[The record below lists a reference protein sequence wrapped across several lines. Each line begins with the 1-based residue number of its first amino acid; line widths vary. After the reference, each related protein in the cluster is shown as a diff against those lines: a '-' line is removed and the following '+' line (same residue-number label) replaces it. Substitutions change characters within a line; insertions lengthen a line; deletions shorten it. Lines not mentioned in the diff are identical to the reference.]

1 MITPLEQYQQ
11 DLANGILFPDDKQ
24 KNAVEY
30 LQKIFLELMTPKKK
44 PILLRRKMTPV
55 KGLYMWGGVGIG
67 KTYLMDA
74 FYHNLPIQEKM
85 RMHFHRFMK
94 MVQDELKQKQGQK
107 NPLDLIAKELAKKTR
122 VLCFDEFFVND
133 IADAMIL
140 ANLFEAL
147 FARGITLVATSNV
160 APDNLYHNGLQRSK
174 FLPAIELIKQHTDV
188 LHLDIDKDYRL
199 RHLTDAGVYFYPN
212 TEENKQKLEDLFDK
226 ICHTKVRPDTI
237 LEVEGRHIEIVKRST
252 NILWITFEKLCNV
265 PRSQVDYLH
274 IAKTFS
280 TVVLT
285 DVPVIDKKDRNRIT
299 YFINLIDIL
308 YDTSVNLIML
318 ADTDFPDIYPEG
330 DLSFEYRRTKS
341 RLQEMQSVE
350 YLKTPHIIG

>member
-1 MITPLEQYQQ
+1 MTPLAQYQK
-11 DLANGILFPDDKQ
+11 DLAEGTLFPDAQ
-24 KNAVEY
+24 QAIAVDY
-30 LQKIFLELMTPKKK
+30 LQKIFLALTK
-44 PILLRRKMTPV
+44 PQKRSLLKSKTTPV
-55 KGLYMWGGVGIG
+55 KGLYLWGGVGIG

-74 FYHNLPIQEKM
+74 FYHNLPIKEKM

-94 MVQDELKQKQGQK
+94 MVQDSLKQKQGQK
-107 NPLDLIAKELAKKTR
+107 NPLDVIAKELAQKTR
-122 VLCFDEFFVND
+122 ILCFDEFFVND

-147 FARGITLVATSNV
+147 FARGITLIATSNV
-160 APDNLYHNGLQRSK
+160 DPDDLYHNGLQRSK

-199 RHLTDAGVYFYPN
+199 RHLTDAGVYFYPR
-212 TEENKQKLEDLFDK
+212 TDENRKKLEDLFHK
-226 ICHTKVRPDTI
+226 ICVTQVRSDTI
-237 LEVEGRHIEIVKRST
+237 LQVEGRDIEIVKRST
-252 NILWITFEKLCNV
+252 NILWIEFNKLCNV

-280 TVVLT
+280 TVILT
-285 DVPVIDKKDRNRIT
+285 DVPVIDKKDRNSIT
-299 YFINLIDIL
+299 YFINLVDIL

-318 ADTDFPDIYPEG
+318 AETNFPDIYPEG
-330 DLSFEYRRTKS
+330 DLSFEFRRTKS

-350 YLKTPHIIG
+350 YLKAPHIVT